1 MAILSINWKPTPREL
16 RWFSAL
22 LIVFFGAVAGVWW
35 LRSGQ
40 TTGPA
45 ILFGAASSV
54 GALGL
59 AVPRA
64 VRWAYV
70 GWMVAVWPIGC
81 ATSYLLLAG
90 IFFGVI
96 TPIGLCL
103 RLLGRDPMHK
113 AFDRSVTTYWIPRSP
128 EEPDSSRYFRQF

>member
-1 MAILSINWKPTPREL
+1 MAILSINWKPTSREL
-16 RWFSAL
+16 RWFSGL
-22 LIVFFGAVAGVWW
+22 LIVFFGVVAGVWW

-45 ILFGAASSV
+45 ILAGVTSTV
-54 GALGL
+54 GVLGL
-59 AVPRA
+59 VVPSA
-64 VRWAYV
+64 VRWVYV
-70 GWMVAVWPIGC
+70 GWMVAVWPIGF
-81 ATSYLLLAG
+81 AISYLMLAG

-103 RLLGRDPMHK
+103 RLLGRDPMRK
-113 AFDRSVTTYWIPRSP
+113 AFDRSVSTYWIPRSS